1 MHPSNSS
8 DRFAISFAANHNPH
22 ISMWKYILFISVQ
35 PDGNSDESAILSR
48 LKTFSNYNRFQ
59 TISMDIRIVGK
70 DYDGVLGGKFRLS
83 VFNLRISRK
92 ESEITPICEMP
103 PSLATPTFIDI
114 HIFGI
119 YAIVA
124 DGSNQYGSLIGQCK
138 YSFILCYSSAVPNR
152 KLFYNS

>member
-35 PDGNSDESAILSR
+35 PDSNSDESAILRR

-70 DYDGVLGGKFRLS
+70 DYDGVLGES
-83 VFNLRISRK
+83 SDSCVFNLRISRK
-92 ESEITPICEMP
+92 ECEITPICEMP
-103 PSLATPTFIDI
+103 PSFATLTFIDI

-124 DGSNQYGSLIGQCK
+124 DGSNQYRSLIGRCK
-138 YSFILCYSSAVPNR
+138 YSFILCHSSAVPNR
-152 KLFYNS
+152 KRFYS